1 MGWTLRAATFL
12 MLLVAT
18 TLAGQTML
26 PAGSAPPALE
36 FPYFPDRV
44 HAFVW
49 RNWNVVPT
57 DRLAK
62 VLGTSEAN
70 VRDLAAAMGLPPEE
84 RVTERFLQRSYITI
98 IRRNWHLLPYE
109 QLLELLDWTP
119 QHLADTLRE
128 DDFLFIKLGS
138 VKPRCDRLTYAPPD
152 EAAHRREAEIKQ
164 IVEAEFGAE
173 IKKPAEPR
181 FAFLDAFE
189 QAVADAPPPTNA
201 PQEGLRFIYSYF
213 AVFGDPLSNPALD
226 PYPDALL
233 QQLAAQGVNGV
244 WLHTVLR
251 DLAPSQDF
259 PEFGAGHEQRL
270 ANLRKLVDRASRFGI
285 RVYLY
290 MNEPRAMPAAFFKD
304 RPDLAGVREGDYVA
318 LCTSSPVVRRWLSD
332 SLEYVF
338 KSVPNLGG
346 VFTITA
352 SENLTNCASHGHSKD
367 CPRCR
372 EHTPAEIITDVNAAI
387 ESGVHRG
394 NADAK
399 VIVWDWGWPDDQA
412 PAVIAHLP
420 KSCWLMSVSEWGLP
434 LDRGGVHTTVGE
446 YSMSAVGPGPRAT
459 KHWALAQAAG
469 LKSVA
474 KIQVNNT
481 WELSAIPYLP
491 VLNLVAQH
499 GHNLAS
505 AQIDGL
511 MLSWSL
517 GGYPSE
523 NLDLIAR
530 ALAHPQTSIDD
541 LLTALA
547 TERFGP
553 AAAPHARAAWRLFSD
568 AFAQYPFNGAVVYT
582 CPVQFGPANLLYAKP
597 THYRATMIG
606 FPYDDLDRWRGP
618 YPRDVF
624 IAQFQKLS
632 EGWQHGLAELR
643 RAVELASP
651 EHRLAVEGDLRLA
664 AAAGLHFRSVVNQS
678 RFVLARDA
686 LMKAGVS
693 RGRREALENQI
704 RTILRDEI
712 AAAKELLVLTRQ
724 DSRIGFEASNQYYY
738 LPQDLVE
745 KVIDCRYVA
754 TFERSW

>member
-1 MGWTLRAATFL
+1 MGRTLRTSTFLTLLLAATA
-12 MLLVAT
+12 V
-18 TLAGQTML
+18 GQTTL
-26 PAGSAPPALE
+26 PAGSALPALE

-57 DRLAK
+57 ARLAK
-62 VLGTSEAN
+62 VLGTSDPN
-70 VRDLAAAMGLPPEE
+70 VRDLAFAMGLPPEE
-84 RVTERFLQRSYITI
+84 AVTERFLRRSYITI

-128 DDFLFIKLGS
+128 DDFLFIKLGG
-138 VKPRCDRLTYAPPD
+138 VKPKCDRLTYAPPN
-152 EAAHRREAEIKQ
+152 EAARRREAGIKR
-164 IVEAEFGAE
+164 IVESEFGDQM
-173 IKKPAEPR
+173 KKPAEPR

-189 QAVADAPPPTNA
+189 RPVPEVPPPVKA

-213 AVFGDPLSNPALD
+213 AVYGDPLSNPSMD
-226 PYPDALL
+226 PYPDGLL
-233 QQLAAQGVNGV
+233 QQLAAKGVNGV

-251 DLAPSQDF
+251 DLAPSHDF

-270 ANLRKLVDRASRFGI
+270 ANLRKLVDRAGRFGI

-290 MNEPRAMPAAFFKD
+290 MNEPRAMPAAFFKNH
-304 RPDLAGVREGDYVA
+304 PDSAGVREGDYVA
-318 LCTSSPVVRRWLSD
+318 MCTSSPVVRRWLTD
-332 SLEYVF
+332 SLESIF
-338 KSVPNLGG
+338 KSVPHLGG

-372 EHTPAEIITDVNAAI
+372 EHTPAEILAEVNAAI
-387 ESGVHRG
+387 EAGVHRG
-394 NADAK
+394 SPDAK

-412 PAVIAHLP
+412 AAVIAHLP
-420 KSCWLMSVSEWGLP
+420 KSVWLMSVSEWGLP
-434 LDRGGVHTTVGE
+434 LDRGGIHTAVGE
-446 YSMSAVGPGPRAT
+446 YSLSAVGPGPRAT
-459 KHWALAQAAG
+459 RHWALARAAG
-469 LKSVA
+469 LKTVA

-481 WELSAIPYLP
+481 WELSAVPYLP
-491 VLNLVAQH
+491 VLDLVAQH

-505 AQIDGL
+505 AHVDGL
-511 MLSWSL
+511 MLSWTL

-523 NLDLIAR
+523 NLDLMAR
-530 ALAHPQTSIDD
+530 SLAHPNRSVDE
-541 LLTALA
+541 LLTQLA

-553 AAAPHARAAWRLFSD
+553 TGAPHARAAWRLFSD

-597 THYRATMIG
+597 THYPATMIG
-606 FPYDDLDRWRGP
+606 FPYDDLDHWRGP

-624 IAQFQKLS
+624 IAQFQKLCD
-632 EGWQHGLAELR
+632 GWQRGVAELR
-643 RAVELASP
+643 RAAELASP
-651 EHRLAVEGDLRLA
+651 EHRAAVEGDLRLA
-664 AAAGLHFRSVVNQS
+664 EAAGLHFRSVVSQS
-678 RFVLARDA
+678 RFVIA
-686 LMKAGVS
+686 
-693 RGRREALENQI
+693 REALAKPSLSSDQRKQLEAQI
-704 RTILRDEI
+704 RTILDEEI
-712 AAAKELLVLTRQ
+712 AAAKELFALTRQ

-745 KVIDCRYVA
+745 KVIDCWYVA
-754 TFERSW
+754 KPKARS